1 MHYAEGPAGQLLPC
15 HLTPFAK
22 DASFGYSSS
31 DLNQWVLDKTQGGQG
46 VSKILSLSLHD
57 IRCGPHFVLAA
68 NGRGV
73 GEACPLRAAALP
85 KL

>member
-46 VSKILSLSLHD
+46 VSEILSLSLHD
-57 IRCGPHFVLAA
+57 IRCGP
-68 NGRGV
+68 V
-73 GEACPLRAAALP
+73 GNDNVKRREEACPLRAAALSKP
-85 KL
+85 